1 METNSGFSTNALL
14 MRLRSTLDLI
24 KSKLD
29 CEQIQD
35 LMNLATDLEHEI
47 HLLQTNYV
55 AISAQSDSLS
65 DLTESV
71 QLLLQ
76 KSSTNT
82 HLATINECIQDECVH
97 DEDQCSTCVI
107 EGDDGTS
114 KCCLE
119 SKTELVD
126 DFADMAEL
134 IANLVVKKIAALESP
149 DEN

>member
-14 MRLRSTLDLI
+14 TRLRSTLDLI
-24 KSKLD
+24 KFKLD

-35 LMNLATDLEHEI
+35 LMNLVTDLEYEI
-47 HLLQTNYV
+47 HLLQTNYAV
-55 AISAQSDSLS
+55 ISAQSDSLS

-76 KSSTNT
+76 KSSTNS
-82 HLATINECIQDECVH
+82 HLATINECVH
-97 DEDQCSTCVI
+97 DEDQCSSSCVL
-107 EGDDGTS
+107 EGDGMS

-126 DFADMAEL
+126 DFGDMAEL
-134 IANLVVKKIAALESP
+134 IANLVVKKIASLESV